1 MSYSARKPYLKL
13 KQSIVDLFQAPI
25 RYLKESS
32 TKESQFEKPYM
43 DEDYQA
49 MHLDLPTPD
58 WPSWD
63 FGWESG
69 KEKVWAGSIPKK
81 EEPLLP
87 QEELPAM
94 PTEDKPF
101 APCSFTFFQ
110 QDCAQIKEAGL
121 DVEDTAVSCFK
132 YPGNLPYSSANFW
145 SFEGVGEYFVTNVSE
160 SFPMKREFADVS
172 PQAASHALH
181 FNWDTEKAALVEGC
195 YVITTV
201 CYNAPGICKH
211 CIDIMDTNCC
221 KECCPAETT
230 FEFDDA
236 NTPDT
241 IVAGDH
247 ISVYVSGGCPPFIFA
262 VTGIGYTWHANGESS
277 YETSG
282 RIAQLDC
289 ADGECGVDY
298 GAIAELTIL
307 DDCDT
312 IVEATILNASG
323 HWASHGGPACGNLP
337 YTTHYY
343 YQSTDV
349 RTRLHYKE
357 GGCWCAN
364 PLNAC
369 RDICNELDWKAAMG
383 WDNGDLCGADC
394 QRWEC

>member
-87 QEELPAM
+87 PEELSFGDSGD
-94 PTEDKPF
+94 ESKRN
-101 APCSFTFFQ
+101 PCSFEPRQKYCTQ
-110 QDCAQIKEAGL
+110 MKELDLPVTLAGASGSKL
-121 DVEDTAVSCFK
+121 PSDK
-132 YPGNLPYSSANFW
+132 YPYSARSHFW
-145 SFEGVGEYFVTNVSE
+145 SFEGVGEHCITNISIR
-160 SFPMKREFADVS
+160 PPGKRTNPFLYYSYQYLA
-172 PQAASHALH
+172 HYIF
-181 FNWDTEKAALVEGC
+181 FNWSQDCACAEGNSSNRVDTTL
-195 YVITTV
+195 
-201 CYNAPGICKH
+201 CYNIRGVCKH
-211 CIDIMDTNCC
+211 CIDITDTNCC
-221 KECCPAETT
+221 EECCPAETT

-289 ADGECGVDY
+289 AAG
-298 GAIAELTIL
+298 T
-307 DDCDT
+307 
-312 IVEATILNASG
+312 
-323 HWASHGGPACGNLP
+323 
-337 YTTHYY
+337 
-343 YQSTDV
+343 
-349 RTRLHYKE
+349 
-357 GGCWCAN
+357 
-364 PLNAC
+364 
-369 RDICNELDWKAAMG
+369 
-383 WDNGDLCGADC
+383 
-394 QRWEC
+394 